1 MCFEFSDGAGDI
13 SLKDKEADQELN
25 TLVEKCK
32 IMSKAI
38 KASQAPQWTLWGTTF
53 KHTIPPRDVAGK
65 LNRHNSSLS
74 EIQLTS
80 VKSERLIKGYLRTHE
95 SNYRILHIPSFRKEY
110 TQVLDSPQT
119 ASLSSTIKVLLT
131 MAIGV
136 CVYQCPD
143 AEFEELRGHAIQWI
157 YAAQS
162 WLASPGEKKRLYTSV
177 MQIQCLLV
185 MARAQHNI
193 TGDLVW
199 INLGSIVRAAIQMGF
214 HRDPRYIPRIPVLH
228 AEIRRRLWA
237 TILELNLQ
245 SSLDSGMSPLISI
258 GDYDTEPPAN
268 LNDED
273 ITETMLTR
281 PESKPSNVFTQ
292 TSIQLAMIS
301 SFATRLE
308 ICRLINDFRFEP
320 SYDEI
325 LRLSA
330 IITKAFKISHNFFA
344 QATQTST
351 KYQGKK
357 VPPLQRKLLD
367 LIIQRFLL
375 ALHRPFALKARIDPR
390 YYYSHKIYVESALSI
405 MSHPD
410 PDSRVGS
417 PVAGDVP
424 EDDYTRLRLV
434 SGGFLKEVIIHAAV
448 VIYLEMILPL
458 EDDPAPHACW
468 GENGIYRTSVRK
480 LIEET
485 IAMAERRIQL
495 GETNIK
501 GHLVFSIAL
510 GHINAIEEGRNS
522 EEGIIQAAKSSLN
535 YSMQAL
541 EKRMP
546 KPQEN
551 ILEES
556 MGLGGD
562 FGSIG
567 TQDLDF
573 AMQDWG
579 MELDGTPGANS
590 LGLSTDA
597 WLFPAWANE
606 TSW

>member
-1 MCFEFSDGAGDI
+1 
-13 SLKDKEADQELN
+13 
-25 TLVEKCK
+25 
-32 IMSKAI
+32 MS
-38 KASQAPQWTLWGTTF
+38 
-53 KHTIPPRDVAGK
+53 
-65 LNRHNSSLS
+65 
-74 EIQLTS
+74 
-80 VKSERLIKGYLRTHE
+80 
-95 SNYRILHIPSFRKEY
+95 
-110 TQVLDSPQT
+110 
-119 ASLSSTIKVLLT
+119 
-131 MAIGV
+131 IGL

-143 AEFEELRGHAIQWI
+143 AEFEELRAHAIQWI

-162 WLASPGEKKRLYTSV
+162 WLASPGEKKRLHTSV
-177 MQIQCLLV
+177 MQIQCLV
-185 MARAQHNI
+185 IMARALHNI

-199 INLGSIVRAAIQMGF
+199 INLGAVVRAAIQMGF
-214 HRDPRYIPRIPVLH
+214 HRDPRYIPRITVLH

-273 ITETMLTR
+273 LTESMLTL
-281 PESKPSNVFTQ
+281 PDPKPSNVFTQ
-292 TSIQLAMIS
+292 TSIQLTMFS

-308 ICRLINDFRFEP
+308 VCRLINDFRFEP

-325 LRLSA
+325 LRLSTL
-330 IITKAFKISHNFFA
+330 ISKAYKSSRNFLSHA
-344 QATQTST
+344 SQTC
-351 KYQGKK
+351 KEHQGQK
-357 VPPLQRKLLD
+357 VPPLQKKFLD
-367 LIIQRFLL
+367 LVTQRFLL

-390 YYYSHKIYVESALSI
+390 YYYSHKVYVESALSI

-417 PVAGDVP
+417 PVTSDLP
-424 EDDYTRLRLV
+424 EDDYTRLRLI
-434 SGGFLKEVIIHAAV
+434 SGGFLKEVIIHAAI

-458 EDDPAPHACW
+458 EDDPAPTSCW
-468 GENGIYRTSVRK
+468 GENGIYRDQVRK

-510 GHINAIEEGRNS
+510 GHINAVEEGRGS
-522 EEGIIQAAKSSLN
+522 EEGIITAAKRSIIFC
-535 YSMQAL
+535 MGAL

-562 FGSIG
+562 FSNIG

-573 AMQDWG
+573 AMSDWG
-579 MELDGTPGANS
+579 MELDGTPG